1 MIDGIDQDILR
12 LLQVDGRMT
21 SAAIGEKVGLTTST
35 VHERIKKL
43 EKRGVIRGY
52 TALIDAAAVGQPI
65 TAFVRLTTGALTG
78 ATFRDAKASFT
89 TFVNHH
95 PNILECH
102 SVAGDDCYFLKV
114 RVTSPQALEC
124 LLEELRATAYIDRSI
139 CTVVLSTLKETL
151 AVEPAHS

>member
-1 MIDGIDQDILR
+1 MIDEIDVEILR
-12 LLQVDGRMT
+12 LLQYDGHMT
-21 SAAIGEKVGLTTST
+21 SAAIGENVGLTNST

-65 TAFVRLTTGALTG
+65 TAFVRLTTGTLTG
-78 ATFRDAKASFT
+78 ATFRAAKESFT
-89 TFVNHH
+89 AFVKQH

-114 RVTSPQALEC
+114 RVTSPQALES
-124 LLEELRATAYIDRSI
+124 LLEELRTNAYIDRSV

-151 AVEPAHS
+151 AIEPALP